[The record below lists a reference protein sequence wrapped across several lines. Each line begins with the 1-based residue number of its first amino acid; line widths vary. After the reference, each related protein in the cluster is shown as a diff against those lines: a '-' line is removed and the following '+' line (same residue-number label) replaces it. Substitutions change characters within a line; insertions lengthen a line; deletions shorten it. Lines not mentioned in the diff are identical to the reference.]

1 MLFIHGVLGY
11 FSCASCML
19 EYLGP
24 AMIGPA
30 QWGVEVAAGV
40 LMATLKTGSAIRLGK
55 VQRQLDL
62 LSSKHWLSNPL
73 FSVVALR

>member
-40 LMATLKTGSAIRLGK
+40 LMATLKTGSITIKSHNSIL
-55 VQRQLDL
+55 
-62 LSSKHWLSNPL
+62 
-73 FSVVALR
+73 